1 MVVSKISKLKYT
13 FYDISLL
20 NRTEAVFLDAYDFDI
35 NLQKVFYSY
44 FKDIKSSNWKKWL
57 DISSVE
63 EYEDA
68 IFKNSG
74 LSNDIITDTYS
85 KKTDPKEF
93 SLNPKTFLKENLEK
107 DDINNLFSKDTAI
120 VTHTSGTSGGD
131 ITKLKWF
138 LISDD
143 FLKRVWVPGM
153 QAIFESSGL
162 SKNRSAVIFVPSRI
176 KVDGLSKVDD
186 LNLIRLYTSEFSQRV
201 VLSHIRPSSYLIDEY
216 KNALNLLTISK
227 ILTLDDIS
235 VISAPA
241 ATIIKWADIDKL
253 RTGLEKS
260 INSIDWE
267 TIKEENREAFELK
280 KLYDR
285 IGLKNFAEEIQNRLS
300 EALKDSTLIFSITS
314 LSKDEWA
321 KIRKFMGWKV
331 GEEKFTNL
339 YVGSEIGPFA
349 GGINKEDNYRMYAF
363 PLTYPVIER
372 KGKKEF
378 ISKTKDKYGVLLVSR
393 PGSNPLINIDTGDVI
408 TILNQEGIPKISGEI
423 LRSGFKLKLEMKL
436 EGFPENT
443 EFFAGDYFDIGGIE
457 VFNPRKMVSCM
468 GQKFGLETDNPV
480 LLVSS
485 DSYKMVLPLENNKNV
500 LIDKIKEEMPNCS
513 IGEDI
518 EKALKNE
525 KISLEMGNTN
535 VKTAIDHTELLE
547 KVKMGDLPKGVLKKW
562 PFYILNV
569 PDNAKI

>member
-1 MVVSKISKLKYT
+1 MSV
-13 FYDISLL
+13 
-20 NRTEAVFLDAYDFDI
+20 YDFDI
-35 NLQKVFYSY
+35 NLQKVFYNY
-44 FKDIKSSNWKKWL
+44 FKDIKSANWKNWL

-63 EYEDA
+63 EYEEA
-68 IFKNSG
+68 IFKNSK
-74 LSNDIITDTYS
+74 LSSDILEEIHL
-85 KKTDPKEF
+85 KKTDPKDF
-93 SLNPKTFLKENLEK
+93 SLNPKTFLKERLEK
-107 DDINNLFSKDTAI
+107 DDVANLFLKDTAI

-162 SKNRSAVIFVPSRI
+162 SKNKSAVIFVPSRI
-176 KVDGLSKVDD
+176 KVDGLSKVED

-201 VLSHIRPSSYLIDEY
+201 VLSHIKPSSYLIDEY
-216 KNALNLLTISK
+216 KNALNILTISK

-241 ATIIKWADIDKL
+241 ATIIKWADLDKL
-253 RTGLEKS
+253 KMGLENS
-260 INSIDWE
+260 INSIDWDNLE
-267 TIKEENREAFELK
+267 DENSEVFELK
-280 KLYDR
+280 KLYER
-285 IGLKNFAEEIQNRLS
+285 IGLDNFAIEIQNRLS

-314 LSKDEWA
+314 LSKDEWS
-321 KIRKFMGWKV
+321 KIRKFMGWNV

-349 GGINKEDNYRMYAF
+349 GGINKEDNYRMYVF

-378 ISKTKDKYGVLLVSR
+378 ISKTKDNYGVLLVSR
-393 PGSNPLINIDTGDVI
+393 PGSIPLINIDTGDVI

-436 EGFPENT
+436 EGFPKNT

-468 GQKFGLETDNPV
+468 GQRFGLEKDNPV
-480 LLVSS
+480 LLVSGE
-485 DSYKMVLPLENNKNV
+485 SYKMVLPLENNKNV

-513 IGEDI
+513 IGQDI
-518 EKALKNE
+518 EEALKNE

-535 VKTAIDHTELLE
+535 VKSSIDHAELLE
-547 KVKMGDLPKGVLKKW
+547 KVKKGDLPKGVLKKW
-562 PFYILNV
+562 PFYILNL
-569 PDNAKI
+569 PKNSEI